1 MGDFRKSCTANKCGM
16 SAVCGRKQPARWQSS
31 ERPLFVRTVW
41 VNGLRHAVL
50 SAEDPLFRCRDP
62 VVSSSSRRSGS
73 CSSVSTVTSSSS
85 GSAHS
90 CDLEHCLIKLQLVI
104 SSDKSQTK
112 SNTPTSSRHRR
123 SSCRFRQDIEPCCEG
138 HQDSEES
145 VSVGAASV
153 VGDHRRPY
161 VPYVIPS
168 SSEEER
174 DQDPVEDHTWLASDV
189 ESHLPSLQLNPLSE
203 RVLQW
208 LDLVGRSVGVVDCGG
223 PAASMS
229 RCGKRGGKE
238 RLTSRHVATP
248 ASRPTSEVP
257 ANIRYSSQHRR
268 IADVPAAIL
277 QTNLEASP
285 VDSRL
290 QQHPLRVTAVEV
302 KTVRVLEDPV
312 MTGVAAR
319 CASEQCFFQPSDP
332 RENSVAPSPTPPV
345 KSGASRP
352 QLHIFM
358 PSLRDLPIVRH
369 QDTTDSVSG
378 CSDA

>member
-1 MGDFRKSCTANKCGM
+1 M
-16 SAVCGRKQPARWQSS
+16 SAVCGGKQPARWQSS
-31 ERPLFVRTVW
+31 QRPLFVRTVW

-50 SAEDPLFRCRDP
+50 SADDPLFRCRGP
-62 VVSSSSRRSGS
+62 VVSSSGRRSGS

-104 SSDKSQTK
+104 PSDKSQTK

-123 SSCRFRQDIEPCCEG
+123 SSCRFRQDIGPCCEG

-145 VSVGAASV
+145 ISVGAASV

-174 DQDPVEDHTWLASDV
+174 DQDPVDHTWLACDV
-189 ESHLPSLQLNPLSE
+189 ESHLPSQQLNPLSE

-223 PAASMS
+223 PAATVS
-229 RCGKRGGKE
+229 RCGKKEGKE
-238 RLTSRHVATP
+238 RLTSRYVATP
-248 ASRPTSEVP
+248 ASRPMSEVP
-257 ANIRYSSQHRR
+257 ANRRYSSQHRR
-268 IADVPAAIL
+268 IAGVSTATL
-277 QTNLEASP
+277 QSNLEASP

-290 QQHPLRVTAVEV
+290 QQGPLRVTAAEL
-302 KTVRVLEDPV
+302 KTVRVFEDLPA
-312 MTGVAAR
+312 MTDVAAR
-319 CASEQCFFQPSDP
+319 RASPVNEECSFQHTRADSATPS
-332 RENSVAPSPTPPV
+332 SPPPV

-358 PSLRDLPIVRH
+358 PSLLRDRPILRH
-369 QDTTDSVSG
+369 QDTADSVSD

>member
-1 MGDFRKSCTANKCGM
+1 M
-16 SAVCGRKQPARWQSS
+16 SAVCGGKQPARWQSS
-31 ERPLFVRTVW
+31 QRPLFVRTVW

-50 SAEDPLFRCRDP
+50 SADDPLFRCRGP
-62 VVSSSSRRSGS
+62 VVSSSGRRSGS
-73 CSSVSTVTSSSS
+73 CSSVSTLTSSSS

-123 SSCRFRQDIEPCCEG
+123 SSCRFRQDIGPCCEG
-138 HQDSEES
+138 HRDNEEGIS
-145 VSVGAASV
+145 VAAASV

-223 PAASMS
+223 PAAAVS
-229 RCGKRGGKE
+229 RCGKKEGKE
-238 RLTSRHVATP
+238 RLTSRYVVTP
-248 ASRPTSEVP
+248 TSRPTSEVP
-257 ANIRYSSQHRR
+257 AIRRYSSQHRR
-268 IADVPAAIL
+268 IAGVSTATL

-290 QQHPLRVTAVEV
+290 QQDPLLVTAAEL
-302 KTVRVLEDPV
+302 KTVRVFEDLPAMTDVTARRSSPV
-312 MTGVAAR
+312 NEE
-319 CASEQCFFQPSDP
+319 CSFQPSDP
-332 RENSVAPSPTPPV
+332 RANSATPSPSPPPPV
-345 KSGASRP
+345 KSGDNRP

-358 PSLRDLPIVRH
+358 PSFLRDRPILHH
-369 QDTTDSVSG
+369 QDTANSVSD

>member
-1 MGDFRKSCTANKCGM
+1 MY
-16 SAVCGRKQPARWQSS
+16 AVWGGEQPARWQSS
-31 ERPLFVRTVW
+31 QRPLFVRTVW

-50 SAEDPLFRCRDP
+50 SADDPLFRCRGP
-62 VVSSSSRRSGS
+62 VVSSSGRRSGS

-112 SNTPTSSRHRR
+112 ANTPTSSRHRR
-123 SSCRFRQDIEPCCEG
+123 SSCRFRQDFGPCCEG

-145 VSVGAASV
+145 ISGGAASV

-174 DQDPVEDHTWLASDV
+174 DQDPVEDHTWLASDI
-189 ESHLPSLQLNPLSE
+189 ESYLPSLQLNPLSK

-223 PAASMS
+223 PAATVS
-229 RCGKRGGKE
+229 RCGKKEGKE
-238 RLTSRHVATP
+238 RLTSRYVATP

-257 ANIRYSSQHRR
+257 ANRRYSSQHCR
-268 IADVPAAIL
+268 IASMPTATL

-290 QQHPLRVTAVEV
+290 QQDPLRVTAAEL
-302 KTVRVLEDPV
+302 KRVRVFQDLPATTD
-312 MTGVAAR
+312 VAAR
-319 CASEQCFFQPSDP
+319 RASPVNEECSFQSSDP
-332 RENSVAPSPTPPV
+332 RADSTTPSPPPPV

-358 PSLRDLPIVRH
+358 PSLLRDRPILRH
-369 QDTTDSVSG
+369 QDTADSVSD